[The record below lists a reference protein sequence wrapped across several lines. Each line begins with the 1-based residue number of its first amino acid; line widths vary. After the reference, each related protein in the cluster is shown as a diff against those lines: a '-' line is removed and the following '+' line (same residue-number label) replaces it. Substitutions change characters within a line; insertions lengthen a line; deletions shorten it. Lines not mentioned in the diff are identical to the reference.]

1 MCVRRVLLLLPVL
14 LAMFTSVAA
23 AERRED
29 KHLAQMSRVEYVD
42 MDIEL
47 RIVEK
52 DEVNGTPLV
61 PGNSQKLRWVNRDN
75 PIRRG
80 GIVKISYVNGERR
93 AEIVRRSKNPVVWW
107 VSREQADLIL
117 HDGAQ
122 PYVLVQGSEGS
133 GKTTVLVMWLAFRV
147 LEHIGHDR
155 MIGLTAPTT
164 GRLRIVQDEIV
175 KYWPRRWYHFSTVDK
190 RFTFHAG
197 PKVQM
202 VSAVQRSAAGGSPF
216 QGLNLVA
223 HGGDEWQDHHQLEA
237 DSIARQ
243 RSAPDMLRPDG
254 KVAANWYPRLF
265 TSTFK
270 DAPVWRDFRAAVNDN
285 KQDWHVALLLGLNS
299 PFVSAAHWEKF
310 KRGVTLR
317 EYQRR
322 VLAMDVGPERQLYYT
337 WSRFEVD
344 NDNVPLPGKIPGSL
358 RPLPLGAVDVTRREL
373 TRFGPNVGILIGH
386 DPGKRQHVSVFLKA
400 YEFPGPVPRDAIGR
414 PLPPLVRWFVVDEVT
429 SDVYGADT
437 PEKEAGPVTVERHI
451 EFVVNRLRSKWKC
464 QLKDPYTGGPSAN
477 SPTALCRIDPH
488 TNSGDEHPGRT
499 VYSQWRNAGIQTL
512 AAAYNPKTQA
522 PTPIKVEERVD
533 LLLTLLRNTEGERR
547 LFVLLQDN
555 GKAAAPRLVEAFES
569 MERDESGRAEW
580 EPKSKLDKSHWPS
593 ATAFAVWIIE
603 KPRVDAWRARAA

>member
-1 MCVRRVLLLLPVL
+1 MCVRRLLWLLPMV
-14 LAMFTSVAA
+14 LAMFTSIAA

-29 KHLAQMSRVEYVD
+29 KHLAQMSKVDYVD

-52 DEVNGTPLV
+52 DEANGVPLV
-61 PGNSQKLRWVNRDN
+61 PGNSQKMRVLRT
-75 PIRRG
+75 IRRG
-80 GIVKISYVNGERR
+80 GIVKVWNENGEKR
-93 AEIVRRSKNPVVWW
+93 ASIVRRSNNPTIWW
-107 VSREQADLIL
+107 VSEAQANLIL
-117 HDGAQ
+117 HDGPA
-122 PYVLVQGSEGS
+122 PWVLVQGSEGG
-133 GKTTVLVMWLAFRV
+133 GKTTVLVMWFAFRV
-147 LEHIGHDR
+147 LEHIGFDR
-155 MIGLTAPTT
+155 ELGLTAPTS
-164 GRLRIVQDEIV
+164 GRLKNVQKEI
-175 KYWPRRWYHFSTVDK
+175 KRWWPKRWFSFASVEK
-190 RFTFHAG
+190 RYTFHAG
-197 PKVQM
+197 P
-202 VSAVQRSAAGGSPF
+202 AVQCISAAQRSESEGSPV
-216 QGLNLVA
+216 QGNNWVA
-223 HGGDEWQDHHQLEA
+223 HGGDEFQDHQEREA
-237 DSIARQ
+237 DCIARG
-243 RSAPDMLRPDG
+243 RSAPDMVRPDLSVV
-254 KVAANWYPRLF
+254 KSWYPRLL

-270 DAPVWRDFRAAVNDN
+270 DSPAWRDFRAAANDN
-285 KQDWHVALLLGLNS
+285 AKDWHVALLLGLES
-299 PFVSAAHWEKF
+299 PFIGAEHWERF